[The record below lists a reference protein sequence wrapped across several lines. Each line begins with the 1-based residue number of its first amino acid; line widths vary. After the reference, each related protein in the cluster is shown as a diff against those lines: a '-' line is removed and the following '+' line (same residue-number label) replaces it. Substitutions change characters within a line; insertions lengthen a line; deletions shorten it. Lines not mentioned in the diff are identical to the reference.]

1 MIHLI
6 RATIVSMLF
15 GMTACVIVGPLPVYQ
30 APATG
35 SVLTI
40 DHSVEGQFLRHKSLS
55 VSLAVLTGNCTSQ
68 FLGEIPKDDYQT
80 GTIIPSGHAL
90 VVTASILHNGLQSSN
105 SLTEGRVFTS
115 KRNATYRVQLL
126 SGTSGYAV
134 DIYENGK
141 KLSFLRPCTY

>member
-1 MIHLI
+1 MHFIH
-6 RATIVSMLF
+6 ATIVSMLF
-15 GMTACVIVGPLPVYQ
+15 GMAACVIVEPLPVYQ

-35 SVLTI
+35 PILTI

-126 SGTSGYAV
+126 SGISGYAV

-141 KLSFLRPCTY
+141 KLPFLRRCTY